1 MSFDAAT
8 VLTLVLAIEDGEGLG
23 ILAANRAR
31 AAVPFGAV
39 YRVID
44 FPLTNCLHSGLRRV
58 LVLTQYNAHSLLKHL
73 RDGWSIFNPEIG
85 EYVTAVPP
93 QMSPGRY
100 GYAGVLDALRQNRYL
115 IERNRAEAVLVLGA
129 SQVYRMDYAAL
140 AAAHLASGAG
150 LTVAVRAVTD
160 TRGLDGQC
168 ELTLGH
174 GDEVIAARPI
184 GDTAAAPAAPGDRL
198 ASMGVLLYARQTL
211 LDLLDSTAQDD
222 HSGGLTALL
231 ALSGGHGGGVR
242 AYRFGGA
249 AGRVTPDRY
258 WRQLVNL
265 DDYYDAHM
273 DLLHHTSPLDLYQA
287 NWPIR
292 TYQTQNPP
300 ARTVPGRSS
309 NEGVFVNSIVAGGSV
324 IAGGGVNHSILF
336 SGVMI
341 DDSATVEDSILLPGA
356 VVGEGAALHRCIVDK
371 DARIAPGERIGF
383 DRRADAQRFEV
394 TPAGVVI
401 IARNPADAGPESWTA
416 G

>member
-1 MSFDAAT
+1 MSLDSA
-8 VLTLVLAIEDGEGLG
+8 VLTLVLAIEDGDGLG

-31 AAVPFGAV
+31 AAVPFGGI
-39 YRVID
+39 YRVVD

-58 LVLTQYNAHSLLKHL
+58 LVLTQFNSHSLQKHL

-100 GYAGVLDALRQNRYL
+100 GYSGALDALRQTRYL
-115 IERNRAEAVLVLGA
+115 VERNQAEAVLVLGA
-129 SQVYRMDYAAL
+129 SQIYRMDYAAL
-140 AAAHLASGAG
+140 AAAHLASGAAV
-150 LTVAVRAVTD
+150 TVAARAVNSY
-160 TRGLDGQC
+160 RGLEGQC
-168 ELTLGH
+168 ELTLDDDDGLL
-174 GDEVIAARPI
+174 GARPI
-184 GDTAAAPAAPGDRL
+184 TDTGGAPARGEAL
-198 ASMGVLLYARQTL
+198 ATMGVMLFERRALLE
-211 LDLLDSTAQDD
+211 LLDSGVTDD
-222 HSGGLTALL
+222 ACNGLPGLL
-231 ALSGGHGGGVR
+231 SVPEASRGRVR

-258 WRQLVNL
+258 WRQLASL

-273 DLLHHTSPLDLYQA
+273 DLLRHTPPLDLYQA
-287 NWPIR
+287 DWPIR

-324 IAGGGVNHSILF
+324 IAGGGVNHSVLF
-336 SGVMI
+336 SRVLV

-356 VVGEGAALHRCIVDK
+356 FVGEGAALNRCIVDK

-383 DRRADAQRFEV
+383 DRKADAERFEV

-401 IARNPADAGPESWTA
+401 VPRVGGQGAEG
-416 G
+416 

>member
-1 MSFDAAT
+1 MSLDAT
-8 VLTLVLAIEDGEGLG
+8 LLTFVLAIEDGEGLG
-23 ILAANRAR
+23 ILASNRAR
-31 AAVPFGAV
+31 AAVPFGGI

-100 GYAGVLDALRQNRYL
+100 GYGGALDALRQNRYL

-129 SQVYRMDYAAL
+129 SQIYRMDYAAL
-140 AAAHLASGAG
+140 AQAHLASGAA

-168 ELTLGH
+168 EVTLGPQ
-174 GDEVIAARPI
+174 DEVVATRPI
-184 GDTAAAPAAPGDRL
+184 ADGAAEPVAASAGERF
-198 ASMGVLLYARQTL
+198 ASMGVLLYSRAAL
-211 LDLLDSTAQDD
+211 LELLDSGVEEGAE
-222 HSGGLTALL
+222 GGLPALL
-231 ALSGGHGGGVR
+231 ALPGGLAGRVR

-258 WRQLVNL
+258 WRQLANL

-273 DLLHHTSPLDLYQA
+273 DLLRHTSPLDLYQA
-287 NWPIR
+287 DWPIR

-309 NEGVFVNSIVAGGSV
+309 NEGVFVNSIIAGGSV

-336 SGVMI
+336 SRVMV
-341 DDSATVEDSILLPGA
+341 DDSATVEDSILLPGV

-383 DRRADAQRFEV
+383 DRRADAERFEV

-401 IARNPADAGPESWTA
+401 VPGAKGEGGAEP
-416 G
+416 

>member
-1 MSFDAAT
+1 MSLDAA
-8 VLTLVLAIEDGEGLG
+8 VLTLVLAIEDGAGLG
-23 ILAANRAR
+23 ILAAHRAR
-31 AAVPFGAV
+31 AAVPFGGI

-100 GYAGVLDALRQNRYL
+100 GYSGVLDALRQNRYL
-115 IERNRAEAVLVLGA
+115 IERNPAEAVLVLGA

-140 AAAHLASGAG
+140 AAAHLASGAA
-150 LTVAVRAVTD
+150 LTVAARSVTD
-160 TRGLDGQC
+160 LVGLDGQC
-168 ELTLGH
+168 ALTVGP
-174 GDEVIAARPI
+174 GDDITAARPI
-184 GDTAAAPAAPGDRL
+184 ADTAAGPETQAGLL
-198 ASMGVLLYARQTL
+198 ASMGVLMYSRKAL
-211 LDLLDSTAQDD
+211 LDLLDSGTEDD
-222 HSGGLTALL
+222 QCSGLAALL
-231 ALSGGHGGGVR
+231 AMGGAQAGRVR
-242 AYRFGGA
+242 AYRFGGP

-258 WRQLVNL
+258 WRQLANL

-273 DLLHHTSPLDLYQA
+273 DLLRHTSPLDLYQA
-287 NWPIR
+287 DWPIR

-300 ARTVPGRSS
+300 ARTVPGSSS
-309 NEGVFVNSIVAGGSV
+309 NEGVFVNSIVASGSV

-336 SGVMI
+336 SRVMV

-394 TPAGVVI
+394 TPTGVVI
-401 IARNPADAGPESWTA
+401 VTRDPDGGGPDTWMP